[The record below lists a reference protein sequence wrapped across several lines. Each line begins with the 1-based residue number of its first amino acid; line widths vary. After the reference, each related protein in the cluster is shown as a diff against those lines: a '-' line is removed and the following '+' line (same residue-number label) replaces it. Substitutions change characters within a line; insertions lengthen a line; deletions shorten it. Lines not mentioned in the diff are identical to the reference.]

1 MCCVEFAGSGPG
13 VIFRRSEMVSMQP
26 DHVTVFRDVRVFVS
40 RAGRVGDPA
49 QVVVR
54 GPVI

>member
-1 MCCVEFAGSGPG
+1 
-13 VIFRRSEMVSMQP
+13 MVSMQP

>member
-1 MCCVEFAGSGPG
+1 
-13 VIFRRSEMVSMQP
+13 MQP